1 MTTEARRASVIPA
14 ITRHGLPP
22 STTTNTPEWRTIP
35 ATAWITVGRAAPSM
49 PSANRYLPDLEER
62 SSNRSDPP
70 PGIGAAAGR
79 NINGPRAAA
88 QRSREM
94 GSKMYGLF
102 HRAATADGADK
113 SGLTALTYPV
123 MANFAVD
130 SAMAVALANTLFF
143 AAASGESKSK
153 VALYLLITIA
163 PFAVIA
169 PLIGPALDR
178 LQHGRRVALATSF
191 VLRTALVVV
200 LIANY
205 DGATGSF
212 PSWVLYPCA
221 LGMMVLSK
229 SFSVL
234 RSAVTPRVL
243 PPTIDLVRVNSRLTM
258 FGLLGGT
265 IVGGAMAAGAEYLFN
280 LFHMPGALYVIVA
293 VTVAGAVLSM
303 RIPKWVEVTEG
314 EVPTTL
320 SYHGGDGE
328 LRRHPQQFA
337 EPGPARQPLGRNI
350 ITALWGNCTIKV
362 MVGFLFLYPAFVA
375 KSHDKSG
382 WEQLLILGL
391 IGAAAAIGNF
401 AGNYASARLKLG
413 HPAQLVVRCTIAV
426 TAVAL
431 ATALTGNLLVAAI
444 ATLVTSGCERG
455 RQGVAGRVA
464 AGRPARRVTRLGV
477 RTLGIA
483 AAAGLGGRR
492 RDGCAGVH
500 RTAGR
505 LHRDLLGADPGSGA
519 DGGELPRRLAD
530 PGLGGNRPVVAEQEG
545 APPRFGGGAAGVKNG
560 LAVLAAVAVVAS
572 CGHRRADLAADPQ
585 PGTRAPG
592 DQRVHAGQLV
602 RVGPYRYCDVFNPTK
617 CDVPKAMGELAV
629 TSRDPVQLSVPHP
642 SPGRPGCCC
651 GPTRVPMTAS
661 SRRSRPTPHV
671 AVTIPT
677 VDPRRGRLTGIAVQ
691 LPTLVRDE
699 QGNEFPVPHAEWSV
713 RTVWP

>member
-1 MTTEARRASVIPA
+1 
-14 ITRHGLPP
+14 
-22 STTTNTPEWRTIP
+22 
-35 ATAWITVGRAAPSM
+35 
-49 PSANRYLPDLEER
+49 
-62 SSNRSDPP
+62 
-70 PGIGAAAGR
+70 
-79 NINGPRAAA
+79 
-88 QRSREM
+88 
-94 GSKMYGLF
+94 MYGLF

-178 LQHGRRVALATSF
+178 LQHGRRLALATSF

-205 DGATGSF
+205 DGVTGSF

-243 PPTIDLVRVNSRLTM
+243 PPSIDLVRVNSRLTV

-265 IVGGAMAAGAEYLFN
+265 IVGGAVAAGAEYLFN

-293 VTVAGAVLSM
+293 LTVAGAVLSM

-328 LRRHPQQFA
+328 LRRHPRQFS

-391 IGAAAAIGNF
+391 IGASAAIGNF
-401 AGNYASARLKLG
+401 GGNYASARLQLG
-413 HPAQLVVRCTIAV
+413 HPAQLVVRSTIAV

-431 ATALTGNLLVAAI
+431 ATALTGKLLVAAL
-444 ATLVTSGCERG
+444 AALVTAAASAVAKASLDASLQHDLPEESRASAFG
-455 RQGVAGRVA
+455 RSESLLQLAWVAGGATGVLVYTQLHIGFTA
-464 AGRPARRVTRLGV
+464 ISTVLILG
-477 RTLGIA
+477 
-483 AAAGLGGRR
+483 
-492 RDGCAGVH
+492 
-500 RTAGR
+500 
-505 LHRDLLGADPGSGA
+505 
-519 DGGELPRRLAD
+519 LAQTVVSYRGD
-530 PGLGGNRPVVAEQEG
+530 SLIPGLGGNRPVLAAQEG
-545 APPRFGGGAAGVKNG
+545 GRDS
-560 LAVLAAVAVVAS
+560 AAV
-572 CGHRRADLAADPQ
+572 
-585 PGTRAPG
+585 
-592 DQRVHAGQLV
+592 
-602 RVGPYRYCDVFNPTK
+602 
-617 CDVPKAMGELAV
+617 
-629 TSRDPVQLSVPHP
+629 
-642 SPGRPGCCC
+642 
-651 GPTRVPMTAS
+651 
-661 SRRSRPTPHV
+661 
-671 AVTIPT
+671 
-677 VDPRRGRLTGIAVQ
+677 PR
-691 LPTLVRDE
+691 E
-699 QGNEFPVPHAEWSV
+699 
-713 RTVWP
+713 